1 MPAPAHCASPK
12 GNTVTQTIQS
22 RYDWFLEQLR
32 AHGSRVIT
40 RGPSTATAQCPAH
53 RDRTPSLAVSTGD
66 TAVVLTCHGGCN
78 PQDVM
83 AALSLTYGD
92 LWPDDGVTRIETPA
106 VWMAYAE
113 KVRDLNERAKHRD
126 TSKPDLPENTTREHV
141 TAYWYVNEADELVG
155 VKNRYNLIN
164 RDTGEIVGKTF
175 TLHAVVDGE
184 QRPTLEGH
192 HLPLYR
198 LVDTIR
204 AVEVRAPIYLV
215 EGEKDADNLAAH
227 GLAATSLPGG
237 ANDPLR
243 PDVLAPLA
251 GADVHVIVDNDPPGH
266 KLAHR
271 LNNALTSIGCR
282 TWYWTAATGKDATD
296 HLDAGLTIH
305 DLIPYRLET
314 GTSDDQPDPEVNT
327 VTEPDTD
334 LELPPVPDSTWLPR
348 LLSDLIVE
356 AGAAPEPT
364 ILARTDGKLGLYPG
378 RVNGLLGEAESGKT
392 WIALAACREVIK
404 AGGTIT
410 YIDFE
415 DSITGI
421 AHRLATLD
429 ITGDDLKRVQYIN
442 PDTAIHELERQLML
456 NAIHAHAPALI
467 VADGVNAGMTLLGLD
482 INSNNDATTFFTR
495 ILKPLA
501 TNGAAVLAID
511 HLPKSKENRG
521 KGAIGAQ
528 AKRAMMTGACYTV
541 KVEDHPAPG
550 QTGTLRLYVDKDRPG
565 RIREQARGRKALWG
579 IAIITSHTPKVAI
592 RIEPPSPDGQ
602 DDDDETPNREPR
614 RRPITLEAL
623 MGHIAEIAHANT
635 TPDGQHQPTVA
646 RHINTRLRETGI
658 SASNDTILNATDQL
672 IRDGYLDQRKR
683 WIRAYETPDTEPRP
697 RR

>member
-1 MPAPAHCASPK
+1 
-12 GNTVTQTIQS
+12 VTQTIQS
-22 RYDWFLEQLR
+22 RYDWFLERLR

-40 RGPSTATAQCPAH
+40 RGPSTAIAQCPAH

-66 TAVVLTCHGGCN
+66 QAVVLTCHSGCN

-83 AALSLTYGD
+83 AALTLTYGD

-106 VWMAYAE
+106 VWIAYAE
-113 KVRDLNERAKHRD
+113 AVRNINERAKHRD
-126 TSKPDLPENTTREHV
+126 TTKAELPENTTREHV
-141 TAYWYVNEADELVG
+141 TAYWYVNEHDELVG
-155 VKNRYNLIN
+155 VKNRFNVID

-184 QRPTLEGH
+184 QRPTLEGQ

-198 LVDTIR
+198 LVDTIK

-243 PDVLAPLA
+243 PDVLAPLT
-251 GADVHVIVDNDPPGH
+251 GADVHIIVDNDPPGH

-271 LNNALTSIGCR
+271 LNDALTAIGCR

-305 DLIPYRLET
+305 DLIEYRLET
-314 GTSDDQPDPEVNT
+314 GTDDQPDPEVDT

-410 YIDFE
+410 YLDFE

-456 NAIHAHAPALI
+456 NAIHAHGPALI

-501 TNGAAVLAID
+501 TTGAAVLAID

-550 QTGTLRLYVDKDRPG
+550 QEGKLLLYVDKDRPG
-565 RIREQARGRKALWG
+565 RIREQARGKKALWG

-602 DDDDETPNREPR
+602 DDDDDETP
-614 RRPITLEAL
+614 RPPARKAL
-623 MGHIAEIAHANT
+623 TVKELAKLIHQHRYHDHDH
-635 TPDGQHQPTVA
+635 DGQHRPTSVTQI
-646 RHINTRLRETGI
+646 RQQLRDDGH
-658 SASNDTILNATDQL
+658 SASNDHTSRAIHHLEVLGCIDN
-672 IRDGYLDQRKR
+672 RHRYLKPYPAD
-683 WIRAYETPDTEPRP
+683 ETTT
-697 RR
+697 